1 MKVQQIQPNLNFEA
15 KQKRFI
21 DPDSHYYL
29 EKLLR
34 TMDDETVYK
43 SNEYSFESSRV
54 NRLTLCDKKH
64 SCDKAELIDTRRFLD
79 KVPEKNTLDKE
90 TLITIGETQL
100 VIKNSNGEIIDY
112 YKPFLKS
119 WKKVIKQA
127 GETIKAFLNLYHTP
141 EMVMKH
147 EFSVKSFTKK
157 GFEVLE
163 KLKVK

>member
-1 MKVQQIQPNLNFEA
+1 MKVQPIRQNLNFEA

-21 DPDSHYYL
+21 DTDSQYYL

-34 TMDDETVYK
+34 KMDEETVYK

-54 NRLTLCDKKH
+54 TRLTMCDTKNA
-64 SCDKAELIDTRRFLD
+64 CDKAELVDTRKFIG

-90 TLITIGETQL
+90 TLLTIGKTQL

-112 YKPFLKS
+112 HKPFFKP

-127 GETIKAFLNLYHTP
+127 RETIQAFLNLYHTP

-147 EFSVKSFTKK
+147 EFSVKGFTKK

-163 KLKVK
+163 KLKIK